1 MDERTVQWVLL
12 KEWRYLQDCLG
23 FPLLHRYGEN
33 IRTEQGILDFVVLT
47 RSSDH
52 PLLIVELETGID
64 TRGKLDFVKTQ
75 LRNYKDVRFPD
86 CPSTLA
92 LLYAADETPD
102 RYKSEVKEFCKDA
115 GVIERFYLLQQV
127 QELYQRLI
135 KELVKTTGIPLG
147 PTAAMERC
155 YLRWMNRLIKPFVD
169 DVKTRLPRER
179 FVDPS
184 RDVFKSPTVYNVH
197 KRLCEDFELI
207 EEIRE
212 SDELALTSYGERF
225 AEAMVPGILVGY
237 AQTPPLSTEQKRIL
251 LEILTNGVIRPCKAN
266 VYYLLRFIHLTE
278 GEWIP
283 KSTRQSLKEAE

>member
-1 MDERTVQWVLL
+1 
-12 KEWRYLQDCLG
+12 
-23 FPLLHRYGEN
+23 
-33 IRTEQGILDFVVLT
+33 
-47 RSSDH
+47 
-52 PLLIVELETGID
+52 
-64 TRGKLDFVKTQ
+64 
-75 LRNYKDVRFPD
+75 
-86 CPSTLA
+86 
-92 LLYAADETPD
+92 
-102 RYKSEVKEFCKDA
+102 
-115 GVIERFYLLQQV
+115 
-127 QELYQRLI
+127 
-135 KELVKTTGIPLG
+135 
-147 PTAAMERC
+147 
-155 YLRWMNRLIKPFVD
+155 MNRLIKPFVD